1 MLSEKQKT
9 SPDAEQK
16 KSILD
21 FPPDCFKKFA
31 FIDVK
36 ENSGNT
42 WIIGK
47 IMERNTEENII
58 KIRCEGMR
66 QELVKKKKNY

>member
-1 MLSEKQKT
+1 MLSERQRT
-9 SPDAEQK
+9 SPETEQK
-16 KSILD
+16 KTILD

-36 ENSGNT
+36 ENSGNC
-42 WIIGK
+42 WLVGK
-47 IMERNTEENII
+47 IMERNAEENTI

-66 QELVKKKKNY
+66 QELVK